1 MHKKLGDKKKRKQKK
16 MLDNNYFVFDAYA
29 KTAIISHANKG
40 HFSRIEEAKKKKG
53 RHEKYEKLFC
63 VFDWYLTRLHNSILS
78 FPLNR

>member
-40 HFSRIEEAKKKKG
+40 HFSRIEEAKKKKK
-53 RHEKYEKLFC
+53 RKAWEIWKIVLRFWL
-63 VFDWYLTRLHNSILS
+63 VFDETSQ
-78 FPLNR
+78 